1 MPSVSVALSLS
12 WTHLGLIS
20 SITDIRRDIRIS
32 RGCVDIHL
40 PRWELI
46 HEARGLLSPHSIPGS
61 WAKGSTRLV
70 FFFFAGFAEGKARCN
85 YAAALPFHPSL
96 FSVTVCQ
103 ILGSSVS
110 VSEILG
116 TFFCR
121 FGCTKSRTGASQ
133 TIQTALWAFCQG
145 WAPRIARSQQGGSRI
160 SRLQIFETSQLF
172 LNLRWLGIDVQSQD
186 PRSY

>member
-1 MPSVSVALSLS
+1 MRREVSSVHTRFLAL
-12 WTHLGLIS
+12 GPRA
-20 SITDIRRDIRIS
+20 RRD
-32 RGCVDIHL
+32 L
-40 PRWELI
+40 
-46 HEARGLLSPHSIPGS
+46 
-61 WAKGSTRLV
+61 

-133 TIQTALWAFCQG
+133 TIQTAL
-145 WAPRIARSQQGGSRI
+145 
-160 SRLQIFETSQLF
+160 
-172 LNLRWLGIDVQSQD
+172 
-186 PRSY
+186 